1 MMAKFRPL
9 SICAAF
15 AALLLACPTLFAQ
28 AARFDLT
35 GPKLEIHVTRGGKT
49 LPIASVPNL
58 QAGDKI
64 WLHPDLPTT
73 QSVHYL
79 LVVCFL
85 RGTTNPPPDEWF
97 IKIQTWSQKVREEGV
112 NVYVPDEA
120 QQVVLFLAPETGGD
134 FSTLRSAVRGRP
146 GIFVRASQDLAEAGF
161 EQARIEKYLADMR
174 LVPPSDP
181 KALLE
186 HSNLIARTLNLKP
199 NEDCFN
205 RPVDQQY
212 TCLTQSGNQ
221 TLLNDGHGETVASTL
236 TNTGASQL
244 ISAASYTSLGGG
256 GLYSAYVGAV
266 VDLVHLMGNLHTA
279 QYQYIPAI
287 AFPEGESL
295 NLRLNTPPSFHNP
308 KSVIV
313 IGLPAVQPSVL
324 PPLRPAD
331 PKHISCLL
339 KPSVALPVEGA
350 PLVFSTAFAHNLVLH
365 LNGSGPEKDIP
376 LVPDAYRGGL
386 TLAPASSE
394 RRVLP
399 TATTDA
405 SKPKPVQTAKAPAKT
420 TAKADASGKVTGT
433 ITGYWGFDPFTGPTM
448 QLQTI
453 PGKDWKLA
461 AGKVLIAGREN
472 DLSLSSTGTACV
484 QSISLDTAEGKQ
496 DKTDWKEAD
505 QPDVIDVK
513 VSLKSVDPGALHLT
527 IRQYGEPKPDTV
539 AAETFSEPATLASL
553 KFYAGDTSA
562 TLNGTN
568 LNQVAQL
575 DLKGQVFTPAPTPAP
590 ANMDGFSGPET
601 SSTTSLRLALPANAN
616 APKLKAGEKVTAH
629 VTLKDGRTLTLPV
642 EVDRARPSVAI
653 INMRIAPSSDES
665 IHLADPDDLP
675 VTDQLTFSLKSS
687 ASFPRTGR
695 IEIANADNSLH
706 TTLDVAAGTLI
717 LQNHHTLVGTLNPL
731 KAFGTSAFG
740 QLRLRAV
747 DPDGTAG
754 DWIPLITLVR
764 LPTLNDVHCP
774 WESAQPCTVTGSG
787 LYLVDSV
794 ATDPNF
800 TNPTDVPEGFI
811 GTTLSLSR
819 PSKSGFYLRLRDDP
833 AAANVVTIPVTIQRP
848 PQRVS
853 QKAAPAVAKPEV
865 AAPATPAQ
873 DATPTEAPPT
883 TGVTPPASVNSGPA
897 NSEPPSQSNCPQ
909 GTCPVPSPAASAP
922 PAVPPAKS

>member
-1 MMAKFRPL
+1 M
-9 SICAAF
+9 
-15 AALLLACPTLFAQ
+15 LFAQ

-35 GPKLEIHVTRGGKT
+35 GPKIEIHVTRDGKT

-85 RGTTNPPPDEWF
+85 RGTTNPPPEDWF
-97 IKIQTWSQKVREEGV
+97 IKIQTWNQKVREEGV

-221 TLLNDGHGETVASTL
+221 TLLNDGHGETVVSSL
-236 TNTGASQL
+236 TNGDASNL
-244 ISAASYTSLGGG
+244 INQASYTGLGGAG
-256 GLYSAYVGAV
+256 VYSAYVGAV
-266 VDLVHLMGNLHTA
+266 VDLVHIMGNLHTA

-313 IGLPAVQPSVL
+313 IGLPAVQPSIL

-331 PKHISCLL
+331 PKQVTCLL

-350 PLVFSTAFAHNLVLH
+350 PLVFSTSFAHNLVLH
-365 LNGSGPEKDIP
+365 INGSGPEKDIP

-386 TLAPASSE
+386 TLAPATGD
-394 RRVLP
+394 RKLLT

-405 SKPKPVQTAKAPAKT
+405 PQPTPAPAAKT
-420 TAKADASGKVTGT
+420 PAKPAASGKGTGT

-448 QLQTI
+448 QLQTL

-461 AGKVLIAGREN
+461 ADNVLIAGREN
-472 DLSLSSTGTACV
+472 NLSLSSTGTACV
-484 QSISLDTAEGKQ
+484 QSITLDTAAGKQ
-496 DKTDWKEAD
+496 DKTDWKAAD
-505 QPDVIDVK
+505 KPDLIDVK

-527 IRQYGEPKPDTV
+527 VHQYGEAKPDTV
-539 AAETFSEPATLASL
+539 AAETFSEPATLSSL
-553 KFYAGDTSA
+553 AFYAGDTSA
-562 TLNGTN
+562 VLNGTN

-575 DLKGQVFTPAPTPAP
+575 DLKGQIFTPSPLPAP
-590 ANMDGFSGPET
+590 ANAEASWQPESSG
-601 SSTTSLRLALPANAN
+601 TTSLRLALPANAN
-616 APKLKAGEKVTAH
+616 SPKLKQGEKVTAH
-629 VTLKDGRTLTLPV
+629 ITLKDGRSLTLPFNV
-642 EVDRARPSVAI
+642 ESPRPSVTI
-653 INMRIAPSSDES
+653 INKRIAESPDDS

-675 VTDQLTFSLKSS
+675 INDQLTFSLKSD

-695 IEIANADNSLH
+695 IEIANPDNSLH
-706 TTLDVAAGTLI
+706 TTLDVASGTLI
-717 LQNHHTLVGTLNPL
+717 LQNHHTLVGSLNPL

-740 QLRLRAV
+740 PLRLRAV

-764 LPTLNDVHCP
+764 LPTLQDVHCP
-774 WESAQPCTVTGSG
+774 WEAAQPCTITGSG
-787 LYLVDSV
+787 LYLVDSI
-794 ATDPNF
+794 ATDAAF
-800 TNPTDVPEGFI
+800 TNPTAVPEGFI

-819 PSKSGFYLRLRDDP
+819 PSKTGFYLRLRDDP
-833 AAANVVTIPVTIQRP
+833 AAANTVTIPVSIQRAP
-848 PQRVS
+848 ATQRAS
-853 QKAAPAVAKPEV
+853 QKAVPPVAKPEPATPPPATDV
-865 AAPATPAQ
+865 TPTPTPDSAPATKSAVPSAPA
-873 DATPTEAPPT
+873 AKSTAPSA
-883 TGVTPPASVNSGPA
+883 PADPA
-897 NSEPPSQSNCPQ
+897 HQSSCTQ
-909 GTCPVPSPAASAP
+909 GTCSPP
-922 PAVPPAKS
+922 VPPAAQPESSPPAKL